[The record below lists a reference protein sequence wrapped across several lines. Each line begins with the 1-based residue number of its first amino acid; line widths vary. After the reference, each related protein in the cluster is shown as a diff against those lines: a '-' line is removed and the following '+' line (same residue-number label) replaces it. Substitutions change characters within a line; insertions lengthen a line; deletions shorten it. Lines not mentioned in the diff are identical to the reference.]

1 MNKNSPYLV
10 TILSVIVL
18 SVILPAYADVTSLQT
33 SLPFYKG
40 GSVIQFS
47 GTTLSTDSPNVTILI
62 FDPTNKFI
70 LLASGTTDSN
80 HAFQVSVDT
89 STPSNQQLFSSKGLY
104 NATAF
109 VTNKIDGKTVNFAFS
124 PDGSSLTSP
133 PPTNLTATSTSPTE
147 IDLSWLAP
155 QNNGGI
161 PITGYQIERNDG
173 SGFNIIANTQ
183 ATTYQDTSLIPNS
196 EHSYRVSTV
205 NSAGTSLPSPGFI
218 IYTLPSPTA
227 TSPTPNSTTQ
237 NPSST
242 PEQNSNQS
250 LNDILQQRYAMARQL
265 QELTTPNSNPSSN
278 PLSNPSQNA
287 QQTVL
292 LNESIGVNDLTA
304 NVGAQKS
311 VGALKNSFTPSG
323 TMNLDASSL
332 LYPVISLVGA
342 GIVVAVLYLRKKRK
356 TPGRVIESRKD
367 TPVQIEPAHKSQDI
381 DYAMTILKNRLAKG
395 EITLDEFKIL
405 KEELSES

>member
-1 MNKNSPYLV
+1 MTENGLYLV
-10 TILSVIVL
+10 ALLSIIAISVVI
-18 SVILPAYADVTSLQT
+18 PAYADVTSLQT
-33 SLPFYKG
+33 SSPFYKG
-40 GSVIQFS
+40 GGVIQFS

-89 STPSNQQLFSSKGLY
+89 STPTNQQIFSAKGLY

-109 VTNKIDGKTVNFAFS
+109 VANKTDGKTVSFVFS

-133 PPTNLTATSTSPTE
+133 PPTNLTATSTSPNE
-147 IDLSWLAP
+147 IDLSWLTP
-155 QNNGGI
+155 QNSGGL

-183 ATTYQDTSLIPNS
+183 TTTYRDTSLIPNS

-205 NSAGTSLPSPGFI
+205 NSAGTSLPTPGFI
-218 IYTLPSPTA
+218 IFTLPSPT
-227 TSPTPNSTTQ
+227 TSTNPNSTAQ

-265 QELTTPNSNPSSN
+265 QELTTPNSNPPSN
-278 PLSNPSQNA
+278 PSSNPSQNT
-287 QQTVL
+287 QQTVF
-292 LNESIGVNDLTA
+292 LNESIGVNDLTS
-304 NVGAQKS
+304 NMGAQKS
-311 VGALKNSFTPSG
+311 IGAQKNSFTPSG
-323 TMNLDASSL
+323 TMNIDASSL
-332 LYPVISLVGA
+332 LYPVISLAGV

-356 TPGRVIESRKD
+356 TPGRVIETRKD
-367 TPVQIEPAHKSQDI
+367 VPVKIEPVSPPPDI

>member
-1 MNKNSPYLV
+1 M
-10 TILSVIVL
+10 IL
-18 SVILPAYADVTSLQT
+18 T
-33 SLPFYKG
+33 
-40 GSVIQFS
+40 GS
-47 GTTLSTDSPNVTILI
+47 
-62 FDPTNKFI
+62 
-70 LLASGTTDSN
+70 
-80 HAFQVSVDT
+80 
-89 STPSNQQLFSSKGLY
+89 
-104 NATAF
+104 
-109 VTNKIDGKTVNFAFS
+109 
-124 PDGSSLTSP
+124 
-133 PPTNLTATSTSPTE
+133 
-147 IDLSWLAP
+147 AP

-218 IYTLPSPTA
+218 IFTLPSTTT
-227 TSPTPNSTTQ
+227 TSQNSNSTNQ

-265 QELTTPNSNPSSN
+265 QELTAPNSNPSPNQS
-278 PLSNPSQNA
+278 PNPSQNA

-292 LNESIGVNDLTA
+292 LNESIGVNDLTS

-311 VGALKNSFTPSG
+311 VGAQKNSFTPSG
-323 TMNLDASSL
+323 TMSIDAGSL
-332 LYPVISLVGA
+332 LYPVISLVGVV
-342 GIVVAVLYLRKKRK
+342 IVVAVLYLRKKRK
-356 TPGRVIESRKD
+356 IPNRVIESRKD
-367 TPVQIEPAHKSQDI
+367 ASVQTEPTHKPQDI

-405 KEELSES
+405 KEELSEP

>member
-1 MNKNSPYLV
+1 MNKNRLYPV
-10 TILSVIVL
+10 TLLSVIAM
-18 SVILPAYADVTSLQT
+18 SVIIPAYADVTSLQT
-33 SLPFYKG
+33 SSPFYKG

-80 HAFQVSVDT
+80 HAFQISIDT
-89 STPSNQQLFSSKGLY
+89 STQSNQQIFSAKGLY

-109 VTNKIDGKTVNFAFS
+109 VENKTDGKTISFAFS

-147 IDLSWLAP
+147 VDLSWLAP

-173 SGFNIIANTQ
+173 NGFNVIANTQ

-205 NSAGTSLPSPGFI
+205 NSAGTSLPSPAYIVF
-218 IYTLPSPTA
+218 TLPSPT
-227 TSPTPNSTTQ
+227 TSQNSTSTDQ

-265 QELTTPNSNPSSN
+265 QELTTPNSNPTSN
-278 PLSNPSQNA
+278 QSSNPSQNT

-292 LNESIGVNDLTA
+292 LNESIGVNDLTS
-304 NVGAQKS
+304 NIGAQKS
-311 VGALKNSFTPSG
+311 VGAQKNNFTPSG
-323 TMNLDASSL
+323 TVNINASSF
-332 LYPVISLVGA
+332 LYPVITLVGV
-342 GIVVAVLYLRKKRK
+342 GIVVVVLYLRKKRK
-356 TPGRVIESRKD
+356 TPSRVIESRKD
-367 TPVQIEPAHKSQDI
+367 TPVQTEPVHKPQDV